1 MTGVTELAAYGRWT
15 RAERYGDVWYPN
27 VPAGWVPYRNGYWS
41 WVEPWGWTWVDDEAW
56 GFAPFHY
63 GRWLEIDDRWAWIPA
78 DEGIGEAVIPV
89 YAPALVTFFAAG
101 DACGWVPLGP
111 QEVFVPTFPVS
122 LGFFHALN
130 AAAVRNIGSLRSA
143 TTQRTSL
150 DRYVNRHAVTAVP
163 RSAMTGSQPV
173 AKAARPELASHLAG
187 ARAALHAP
195 PLRPTAATAGVSPSV
210 ARRLGIAQGPVGVP
224 AGHAQAHAPGPPIS
238 TVHPTPTARLAPP
251 RALAVPGH
259 NAAPQHGPSQPALAP
274 PAATHHLPGSPVGP
288 GAAAPPGSIAPSA
301 RAPEFRPGREGP
313 ERTPGAAPARPGPP
327 TAPPAVARTPQRNRR
342 PGACTSSG
350 SCSPAPDATG
360 RVADAAQACCAP
372 RYAARAG
379 ASCAS
384 ATGSGRCTASCSAAR
399 DGAQAVTTTRDPCST
414 TSCPAAGNG
423 ASAVTTPGGPCSAA
437 SGNRRPRPS
446 GCGATRRPARAGGA
460 APPVR
465 ASAVSC
471 GLSAS

>member
-327 TAPPAVARTPQRNRR
+327 TAPPAVARTPQPPSRTL
-342 PGACTSSG
+342 PP
-350 SCSPAPDATG
+350 PATAG
-360 RVADAAQACCAP
+360 RA
-372 RYAARAG
+372 
-379 ASCAS
+379 
-384 ATGSGRCTASCSAAR
+384 
-399 DGAQAVTTTRDPCST
+399 
-414 TSCPAAGNG
+414 
-423 ASAVTTPGGPCSAA
+423 
-437 SGNRRPRPS
+437 
-446 GCGATRRPARAGGA
+446 PARPPAA
-460 APPVR
+460 APPRPTPPAVSRTPPRLAAPRATPPAPARPAPARRAPAVAPRPAPPPAMARRPSPPPAIHAAPRPAPPPAMARRPSPPPAVR
-465 ASAVSC
+465 AAPPPATV
-471 GLSAS
+471 GRAPPAAARPAGPPAPGGRPHR